1 MNTMREVCIIDGRR
15 IPFCKSGTHYMKLSN
30 RELLRPVMSALVN
43 DLGLKGERIGEVSLG
58 AVNKHA
64 RDWNMAREATIDA
77 GLSLE
82 TPAFDLQKACGT
94 SLETVLT
101 LGAKI
106 AIGQIDSAIAAGTDT
121 NSDLPIEISEALT
134 QRLLAMN
141 YAKTTME
148 KIMALKGLMP
158 KDLLPKLPAIYEP
171 RTKLSMGQSTEI
183 MAKTWNISREAQD
196 QLALESHQKAARAY
210 EEGFYKEMI
219 VPFQSLSA
227 DPLVR
232 ANTTLEALAKLKPAF
247 DKSGAG
253 TLTAGNSTSLTDGAA
268 AVFLCSEQYAKERG
282 LPVLAR
288 LKMGESAAVDYVSGR
303 DGLLMAPVF
312 AISRMLERANLS
324 LQDFDLYEIHEAFA
338 AQVLCTFKALEDE
351 KFCRERLGRN
361 EAWGA
366 IDRAKLNLKGGSLA
380 LGHPFAATG
389 ARIVASLAHQL
400 KARGGG
406 RGLISICTAGGMGV
420 TAILEA

>member
-1 MNTMREVCIIDGRR
+1 MKTIRNVCIVDGRR
-15 IPFCKSGTHYMKLSN
+15 IPFCKSGTSYMGLSN
-30 RELLRPVMSALVN
+30 RELLKPVMRSLVE
-43 DLGLKGERIGEVSLG
+43 DLGLKGERLGEVSLG

-64 RDWNMAREATIDA
+64 KDWNMAREATMDS

-121 NSDLPIEISEALT
+121 NSDLPIEFSKNMT
-134 QRLLAMN
+134 DRLLAMN
-141 YAKTTME
+141 YAKTTMD

-158 KDLLPKLPAIYEP
+158 KDLLPKLPMVTEP
-171 RTKLSMGQSTEI
+171 RTGLSMGQSTEI
-183 MAKTWNISREAQD
+183 MAKNWGISREAQD
-196 QLALESHQKAARAY
+196 QLAVESHQKAAKAY
-210 EEGFYKEMI
+210 EDGFYDKMI
-219 VPFQSLSA
+219 VPFQGLSK

-232 ANTTLEALAKLKPAF
+232 PSTSLEALAKLKPAF
-247 DKSGAG
+247 DRSGAG
-253 TLTAGNSTSLTDGAA
+253 TLTAGNSTALTDGAA
-268 AVFLCSEQYAKERG
+268 AVFLCSEEYAKERG

-288 LKMGESAAVDYVSGR
+288 LVMGESAAVDFVSGR
-303 DGLLMAPVF
+303 DGLLIAPVF
-312 AISRMLERANLS
+312 AVSRMLKRAGLT
-324 LQDFDLYEIHEAFA
+324 LADFDLYEFHEAFA
-338 AQVLCTFKALEDE
+338 AQVLCTFKAFEDE
-351 KFCRERLGRN
+351 KFCRERLER
-361 EAWGA
+361 EAVLGPV
-366 IDRAKLNLKGGSLA
+366 DRSKLNLRGGSLA

-400 KARGGG
+400 HQRGGG
-406 RGLISICTAGGMGV
+406 RGLISVCTAGGMGV

>member
-1 MNTMREVCIIDGRR
+1 MKTLRNVCIVDGRR
-15 IPFCKSGTHYMKLSN
+15 IPFCKSGTSYMGLSN
-30 RELLRPVMSALVN
+30 RELLKPVMQSLVN
-43 DLGLKGERIGEVSLG
+43 DLGLKGERLGEVSLG

-64 RDWNMAREATIDA
+64 KDWNMAREATMDS

-121 NSDLPIEISEALT
+121 NSDLPIEFSKNMT
-134 QRLLAMN
+134 DRLLAMN
-141 YAKTTME
+141 YAKTTMD

-158 KDLLPKLPAIYEP
+158 KDLLPKLPMVTEP
-171 RTKLSMGQSTEI
+171 RTGLSMGQSTEI
-183 MAKTWNISREAQD
+183 MAKNWGITREAQD
-196 QLALESHQKAARAY
+196 QLAVESHQKAAKAY
-210 EEGFYKEMI
+210 EEGFYDKMI
-219 VPFQSLSA
+219 VPFQGLSK

-232 ANTTLEALAKLKPAF
+232 PNTNLESLSKLRPAF

-253 TLTAGNSTSLTDGAA
+253 TLTAGNSTALTDGAA
-268 AVFLCSEQYAKERG
+268 AVFLCSEDYAKERG

-288 LKMGESAAVDYVSGR
+288 LVMGESAAVDFVSGR
-303 DGLLMAPVF
+303 DGLLIAPVF
-312 AISRMLERANLS
+312 AVSRMLKRAGLT
-324 LQDFDLYEIHEAFA
+324 LADFDLYEFHEAFA
-338 AQVLCTFKALEDE
+338 AQVLCTFKAFEDE
-351 KFCRERLGRN
+351 KFCRERLEREVALGS
-361 EAWGA
+361 
-366 IDRAKLNLKGGSLA
+366 IDRSKLNLRGGSLA

-400 KARGGG
+400 NQRGGG
-406 RGLISICTAGGMGV
+406 RGIISICTAGGMGV

>member
-1 MNTMREVCIIDGRR
+1 MKTIRNVCIVDGRR
-15 IPFCKSGTHYMKLSN
+15 IPFCKSGTSYMGLSN
-30 RELLRPVMSALVN
+30 RELLKPVMRSLVE
-43 DLGLKGERIGEVSLG
+43 DLGLKGERLGEVSLG

-64 RDWNMAREATIDA
+64 KDWNMAREATMDS

-121 NSDLPIEISEALT
+121 NSDLPIEFSKNMT
-134 QRLLAMN
+134 DRLLAMN
-141 YAKTTME
+141 YAKTTMD

-158 KDLLPKLPAIYEP
+158 KDLLPKLPMVTEP
-171 RTKLSMGQSTEI
+171 RTGLSMGQSTEI
-183 MAKTWNISREAQD
+183 MAKNWGISREAQD
-196 QLALESHQKAARAY
+196 QLAVESHQKAAKAY
-210 EEGFYKEMI
+210 EDGFYDKMI
-219 VPFQSLSA
+219 VPFQGLSK

-232 ANTTLEALAKLKPAF
+232 PSTSLEALAKLKPAF
-247 DKSGAG
+247 DRSGAG
-253 TLTAGNSTSLTDGAA
+253 TLTAGNSTALTDGAA
-268 AVFLCSEQYAKERG
+268 AVFLCSEDYAKERG

-288 LKMGESAAVDYVSGR
+288 LVMGESAAVDFVSGR
-303 DGLLMAPVF
+303 DGLLIAPVF
-312 AISRMLERANLS
+312 AVSRMLKRAGLS
-324 LQDFDLYEIHEAFA
+324 LADFDLYEFHEAFA
-338 AQVLCTFKALEDE
+338 AQVLCTFKAFEDE
-351 KFCRERLGRN
+351 KFCRERLER
-361 EAWGA
+361 EAVLGPV
-366 IDRAKLNLKGGSLA
+366 DRSKLNLRGGSLA

-400 KARGGG
+400 HQRGGG
-406 RGLISICTAGGMGV
+406 RGLISVCTAGGMGV

>member
-1 MNTMREVCIIDGRR
+1 MKTIRNVCIVDGRR
-15 IPFCKSGTHYMKLSN
+15 IPFCKSGTNYMGLSN
-30 RELLRPVMSALVN
+30 RELLKPVMQSLVN
-43 DLGLKGERIGEVSLG
+43 DLGLKGERLGEVSLG

-64 RDWNMAREATIDA
+64 KDWNMAREATMDS

-121 NSDLPIEISEALT
+121 NSDLPIEFSKNMT
-134 QRLLAMN
+134 DRLLAMN
-141 YAKTTME
+141 YAKTTMD

-158 KDLLPKLPAIYEP
+158 KDLLPKLPMVTEP
-171 RTKLSMGQSTEI
+171 RTGLSMGQSTEI
-183 MAKTWNISREAQD
+183 MAKNWGITREAQD
-196 QLALESHQKAARAY
+196 QLAVESHQKAAKAY
-210 EEGFYKEMI
+210 EDGFYDKMV
-219 VPFQSLSA
+219 VPFQGLSK

-232 ANTTLEALAKLKPAF
+232 PSTNLEALAKLRPAF
-247 DKSGAG
+247 DRTSAG
-253 TLTAGNSTSLTDGAA
+253 TLTAGNSTALTDGAA
-268 AVFLCSEQYAKERG
+268 AVFLCSEEYAKERG

-288 LKMGESAAVDYVSGR
+288 LVMGESAAVDFVSGR
-303 DGLLMAPVF
+303 DGLLIAPVF
-312 AISRMLERANLS
+312 AVSRMLKRAGLS
-324 LQDFDLYEIHEAFA
+324 LADFDLYEFHEAFA
-338 AQVLCTFKALEDE
+338 AQVLCTFKAFEDE
-351 KFCRERLGRN
+351 KFCRERLEREEVLGPV
-361 EAWGA
+361 
-366 IDRAKLNLKGGSLA
+366 DRSKLNLRGGSLA

-400 KARGGG
+400 NQRGGG

-420 TAILEA
+420 TAIIEA